1 MNASPTPEDGRVSD
15 EVVRAWQSVFLSGA
29 WFGFYEAHAASGIEY
44 DGFLLGRD
52 ASKKND
58 AFLNGYVAGMYD
70 QLSTVAWAANERPQL
85 FTADTFT
92 KPFLCLQKAQNTGE
106 VVAFGKDFWSKQPDT
121 WAADVLFVHACE
133 FSASARANTM
143 TKAGGVS
150 RVRGGA
156 HSLTPGK

>member
-1 MNASPTPEDGRVSD
+1 MNASPTPEDGRVGD
-15 EVVRAWQSVFLSGA
+15 QVVRAWQSVFL
-29 WFGFYEAHAASGIEY
+29 
-44 DGFLLGRD
+44 
-52 ASKKND
+52 
-58 AFLNGYVAGMYD
+58 M
-70 QLSTVAWAANERPQL
+70 TVAWAANERPQL

-121 WAADVLFVHACE
+121 WAADVLFVHPCE
-133 FSASARANTM
+133 FSASARANSM